1 MATAKEKTAKK
12 TTAAKSPRKTAR
24 KIVDREDK
32 IYAEADVK
40 AEEKAIRQVKRTQK
54 KDVAEISA
62 DIGSGSVHVDACG
75 HNTRLRDGHKITLGG
90 GAKIICRI
98 A

>member
-24 KIVDREDK
+24 KIIDREDK

-54 KDVAEISA
+54 KDAAEVRA
-62 DIGSGSVHVDACG
+62 DIKKERAAG
-75 HNTRLRDGHKITLGG
+75 TLGHISQVM
-90 GAKIICRI
+90 GAVVVVKFE
-98 A
+98 